1 MEKITSRQNPLI
13 RHIRRLGT
21 DAAYRRECGEYV
33 CDGEKLLEEALRWG
47 VSVKSVLWA
56 RDPLAAAPD
65 TARQYTVP
73 GELLDYASPLKSS
86 PGVLF
91 TAEMRAWP
99 DAPPGRTLVLET
111 VQDPGNLGAILRT
124 ANALNM
130 DAVVLTGEC
139 ADVYNPKTVRA
150 AMGALFRQR
159 IYRMEAPQ
167 LRAWLDR
174 HGCRLYGAALSN
186 SAEDIRALTLENT
199 AVAVGNEGGGL
210 SETLL
215 ALCDGTLVIPMNPAC
230 ESLNAAI
237 AAAIIMWELD
247 RRGNMEI

>member
-13 RHIRRLGT
+13 RHLRRLGT

-33 CDGEKLLEEALRWG
+33 CDGEKLLEEAMRWG

-56 RDPLAAAPD
+56 REPFAAVPSA
-65 TARQYTVP
+65 ARQYDVP
-73 GELLDYASPLKSS
+73 GELLDYTSPLKSS

-91 TAEMRAWP
+91 TAEMRSWP

-111 VQDPGNLGAILRT
+111 VQDPGNLGTILRT

-130 DAVVLTGEC
+130 DTVVLTGAC
-139 ADVYNPKTVRA
+139 ADMYSPKTVRA

-159 IYRMEAPQ
+159 VYRMETPQ

-174 HGCRLYGAALSN
+174 YGCRLYGAALSD
-186 SAEDIRALTLENT
+186 SAEDIRSLTLENT
-199 AVAVGNEGGGL
+199 AVAVGSEGGGL
-210 SETLL
+210 SDALL
-215 ALCDGTLVIPMNPAC
+215 ALCDGTLVIPMNPVC
-230 ESLNAAI
+230 ESLNAAV
-237 AAAIIMWELD
+237 AAAIIMWEL
-247 RRGNMEI
+247 GKHGA